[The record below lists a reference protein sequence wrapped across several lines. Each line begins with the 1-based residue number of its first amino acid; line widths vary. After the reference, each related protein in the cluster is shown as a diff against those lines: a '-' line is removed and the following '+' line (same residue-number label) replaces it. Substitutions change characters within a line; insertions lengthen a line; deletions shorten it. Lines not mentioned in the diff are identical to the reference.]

1 MSVIELT
8 KDNFTAEVLESKE
21 PVLIDFW
28 APWCTPCRMFSPVVD
43 QIASE
48 VRGKVKVG
56 KVNVDEQPEL
66 AEKFEVRSI
75 PMLVV
80 MKDGKPVKTS
90 TGVQDK
96 RDVLA
101 MLSV

>member
-8 KDNFTAEVLESKE
+8 KENFTAEVLESKDL
-21 PVLIDFW
+21 VLIDFW

-43 QIASE
+43 QIADE

-80 MKDGKPVKTS
+80 MKDGKAVQTS
-90 TGVQDK
+90 TGVLDK
-96 RDVLA
+96 KEVLA
-101 MLSV
+101 MLRV